1 MSIPGRGNVRG
12 RGNVKGRAS
21 VRGVPG
27 FEEELWSWSGGSKVK
42 MLWKSQVCKASP
54 ALVRTL
60 QDFETGRHGVF

>member
-21 VRGVPG
+21 VQGVPG

-42 MLWKSQVCKASP
+42 QGGDAVEEP
-54 ALVRTL
+54 GL
-60 QDFETGRHGVF
+60 QGLAGPGEDSARF